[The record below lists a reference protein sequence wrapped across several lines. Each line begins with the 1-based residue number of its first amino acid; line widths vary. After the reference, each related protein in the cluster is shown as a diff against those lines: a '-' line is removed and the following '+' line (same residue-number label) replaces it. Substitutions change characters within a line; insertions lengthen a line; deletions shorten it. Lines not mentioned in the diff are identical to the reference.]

1 MSKLV
6 AIIDDEAEM
15 EVIYRLMLKELIQD
29 QKIDLVFFSDARL
42 FLHWILD
49 HRPDLIVSDISM
61 PHLNGVELGHRI
73 RQTLPTIPT
82 YFISGHEEK
91 DYASWMKELKPCRF
105 LTKPVNPE
113 NLVHTIN
120 SDLHLQA

>member
-6 AIIDDEAEM
+6 AIIDDEVEM
-15 EVIYRLMLKELIQD
+15 EIIYRLMLDELIQD
-29 QKIDLVFFSDARL
+29 QRIDLVFFSDARL
-42 FLHWILD
+42 FLNWLTEHV
-49 HRPDLIVSDISM
+49 PDLIVSDISM
-61 PHLNGVELGHRI
+61 PYISGVELGHRI
-73 RQTLPTIPT
+73 RETLPLTPT

-91 DYASWMKELKPCRF
+91 DYSRSIQELKPCRF

-120 SDLHLQA
+120 SDLHLQS

>member
-6 AIIDDEAEM
+6 AVIDDEVEM
-15 EVIYRLMLKELIQD
+15 EIIYRLMLDELIQD

-42 FLHWILD
+42 FLNWLSD
-49 HRPDLIVSDISM
+49 HLPDLIVSDISM

-73 RQTLPTIPT
+73 RELLPLIPT
-82 YFISGHEEK
+82 YFISGYEEK
-91 DYASWMKELKPCRF
+91 DYSRCMEELKPCRF

-120 SDLHLQA
+120 SDLHLQP